1 MKDTYLITGAS
12 GFIGSALLEALIRRG
27 KSVKALS
34 RRECQVN
41 ERRCCDSVNWV
52 NWEGCDASALER
64 ALAPVKVVI
73 HLAGRA
79 HRREK
84 PTANSTEEFRKANV
98 QYTEQLGWA
107 AGKAGIQRFVY
118 VSSIAVYG
126 AMLGSGKPIDES
138 TSIRPIDSYGLT
150 KLEAEE
156 CLREVALQT
165 GMELVIVRPA
175 LVVGKGAPGNLA
187 RLANL
192 VRRGMPIPVPS
203 QDNRRS
209 FVTLNNLTSLLIS
222 CAQND
227 AAAGEVFVAAEQNQP
242 STRTVLEWI
251 GEGMGRHVRTV
262 SLPGGLLRT
271 GLSVVGKAGLYDKV
285 FGDLRVDAAK
295 ARQLLGWEQAET
307 LSDAFRQL
315 GSSYTG

>member
-41 ERRCCDSVNWV
+41 ERRCCDWV
-52 NWEGCDASALER
+52 NWDGCDASALER
-64 ALAPVKVVI
+64 ALASVKVVI

-84 PTANSTEEFRKANV
+84 PTANSAEEFRKANV

-187 RLANL
+187 RLARL
-192 VRRGMPIPVPS
+192 VRQGTPIPVPS
-203 QDNRRS
+203 QDNERS
-209 FVTLNNLTSLLIS
+209 FVSLNNLVGLLVS
-222 CAQND
+222 CAENEK
-227 AAAGEVFVAAEQNQP
+227 AAGQVFVAAEEERP
-242 STRTVLEWI
+242 STKTVLKWI
-251 GEGMGRHVRTV
+251 AEGMGRQVRTV
-262 SLPGGLLRT
+262 KVPSGLFRT
-271 GLSVVGKAGLYDKV
+271 GLSFVGKASLYDKV
-285 FGDLRVDAAK
+285 FGDLRVDSTK
-295 ARQLLGWEQAET
+295 ARQLLGWDQMET
-307 LSDAFRQL
+307 LEEAFKQL
-315 GSSYTG
+315 GSAYS